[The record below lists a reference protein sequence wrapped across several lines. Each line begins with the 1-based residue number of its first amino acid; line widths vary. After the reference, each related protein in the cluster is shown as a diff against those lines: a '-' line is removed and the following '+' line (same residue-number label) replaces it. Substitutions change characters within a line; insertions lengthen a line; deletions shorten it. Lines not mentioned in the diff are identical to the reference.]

1 MTRQYYRPQELPR
14 QKVVQRERNQMN
26 TASVVCAVLALI
38 FTMGAASEYTTTVAA
53 VACVLL
59 ALVFGV
65 GAWLLST
72 RCGFRIRI
80 ERDR

>member
-1 MTRQYYRPQELPR
+1 MRQYYRPPVLPI
-14 QKVVQRERNQMN
+14 QKIVRRERNQMN
-26 TASVVCAVLALI
+26 TASVVCVVLALI
-38 FTMGAASEYTTTVAA
+38 FTMGAVGEYTTTVAT
-53 VACVLL
+53 VVCIVL
-59 ALVFGV
+59 ALIFAV